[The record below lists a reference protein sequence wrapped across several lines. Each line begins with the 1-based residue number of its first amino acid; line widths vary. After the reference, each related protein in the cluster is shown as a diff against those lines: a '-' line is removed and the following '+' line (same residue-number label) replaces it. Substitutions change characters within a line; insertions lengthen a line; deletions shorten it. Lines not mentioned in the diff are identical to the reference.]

1 MPYICRRD
9 KNGCIVSA
17 GWMRT
22 MPEAQEGLEEI
33 SKEELEQW
41 ESEMMV
47 LPEPEGP
54 EMPGPSAMEQLRA
67 DVDYLAA
74 LQGVTL

>member
-1 MPYICRRD
+1 MPYICRRAED
-9 KNGCIVSA
+9 GSIVSA
-17 GWMRT
+17 GWIRN
-22 MPEAQEGLEEI
+22 MPEDTDGLEEI

-41 ESEMMV
+41 EAELTAQV
-47 LPEPEGP
+47 EPE
-54 EMPGPSAMEQLRA
+54 EKTDPGPSPMEQLRA